1 MDSKMKTDSED
12 CSEVSLVELTT
23 ETYLRSHEIGVS
35 MKPEMNENHFSEEHG
50 PGDIHENSQPESS
63 LMVSSNEY
71 QREMSFQSAT
81 DDTFNII
88 NNDTAEINDVSV
100 DGKVVGANVENDTEV
115 IVKDFQSSDLLQ
127 SEEQSSDLFRNNSDD
142 VGETGKI
149 EGEINSNIKLY
160 EEHNKSTGIAADSH
174 EEQDAQL
181 SVNAAE
187 DFSSKHTPH
196 SSTNTVP
203 SAQLNSAVEDDTT
216 GEPVQDQSNN
226 NLVKLGSSGI
236 DTSADSLEAQDAQLL
251 VKAIEDLASKYTS
264 NSFINAETSAIE
276 DNSDELTR
284 VTAVPLPVQDQSV
297 NNLTKLTSPGTEAS
311 VDSGSRRDSL
321 DGNWGSS
328 SVISMISDAPAVLD
342 GETLPSTGP
351 QASTEASKSDVNI
364 PQAAPADRQLSGK
377 SETFELP
384 SFTTLVEPSHVAAS
398 NGAAAASEIQNPQQ
412 SNSTSQAAWFP
423 TLNQVINEPQGRK
436 KNEETISKI
445 TKRSSSKEH
454 TPLKSLL

>member
-1 MDSKMKTDSED
+1 MK
-12 CSEVSLVELTT
+12 
-23 ETYLRSHEIGVS
+23 
-35 MKPEMNENHFSEEHG
+35 
-50 PGDIHENSQPESS
+50 
-63 LMVSSNEY
+63 
-71 QREMSFQSAT
+71 
-81 DDTFNII
+81 
-88 NNDTAEINDVSV
+88 
-100 DGKVVGANVENDTEV
+100 
-115 IVKDFQSSDLLQ
+115 
-127 SEEQSSDLFRNNSDD
+127 
-142 VGETGKI
+142 
-149 EGEINSNIKLY
+149 SNIKLY
-160 EEHNKSTGIAADSH
+160 EEHNKSTGIAADSHEEQDAQLSVTAAENSH

-284 VTAVPLPVQDQSV
+284 VTAVPLPVQDQTV

-311 VDSGSRRDSL
+311 VDSSSRRDSL

-342 GETLPSTGP
+342 GETLSSTGP

-398 NGAAAASEIQNPQQ
+398 NGATAASEIQNPQQ
-412 SNSTSQAAWFP
+412 SNSTSQAALFP

-436 KNEETISKI
+436 KNEDLISKI

-454 TPLKSLL
+454 TPLKSLLGEATHSSSKPKSPKMEENNKGSGLTTVNSILGPESPSAAQKAKEKAANEWNSPARYPANIKREKKKLKSRPFWIQLVCCSAVDPQRR